1 MRKPAKTGRKP
12 AKVPAKSA
20 KPAAKPVSKV
30 VAKSADRK
38 STAKSSAKTAAKSAA
53 IKSDAKAA
61 PAALGADARMV
72 EELGSIL
79 ARLDLAEV
87 EVERN
92 GLRVRVTRLM
102 AQQVS
107 AHAAH
112 HPAPA
117 APAHS
122 VIAPPPLAVAAP
134 VNALSPAEAAADHA
148 GAVKSPMV
156 GTAYRRPSPDAKAFI
171 EVGSQVK
178 AGEKILLIEAMK
190 TFNEIVA
197 PRAGTVLSIH
207 IDDGQPVEYG
217 QTLVVIE

>member
-1 MRKPAKTGRKP
+1 MRKPAKTGGKP
-12 AKVPAKSA
+12 VKAAAKSA
-20 KPAAKPVSKV
+20 KPAVKAAKTVKNVKPAAQAAKP
-30 VAKSADRK
+30 
-38 STAKSSAKTAAKSAA
+38 AKTKPASRVASAGM
-53 IKSDAKAA
+53 
-61 PAALGADARMV
+61 GADARMV

-107 AHAAH
+107 AHHTA
-112 HPAPA
+112 PAPQ
-117 APAHS
+117 AHS
-122 VIAPPPLAVAAP
+122 VIAPPPVPVAVP
-134 VNALSPAEAAADHA
+134 VNPLSSAEIAADHA

-171 EVGSQVK
+171 EVGSHVK
-178 AGEKILLIEAMK
+178 VGEKILLIEAMK

-207 IDDGQPVEYG
+207 VEDGQPVEYG